1 MLYPTAMLHSFQSPI
16 NACVIGASGGIG
28 GAFVQRLSADP
39 SVATVYAGARQP
51 LNGDAKCRPFVLD
64 FTDEDMIATAAQT
77 IGDAG
82 PLHLIIVATGLLHDG
97 DALQPEKSYR
107 MQSADAYARAF
118 AVNAIGPAMVAKHF
132 LPLLSR
138 KERSVFGVLSAR
150 VGSISDNRTG
160 GWHAYRASKSALNM
174 IVRNL
179 SIELARSH
187 PEAIAVALH
196 PGTVDT
202 GLSAPFQRNVA
213 EGKLF
218 TPDYS
223 AEQLL
228 SVIDNLTP
236 SDSGNLFAWDGERIA
251 P

>member
-1 MLYPTAMLHSFQSPI
+1 MLQSFSSPI

-28 GAFVQRLSADP
+28 DALSRQLAADP
-39 SVATVYAGARQP
+39 GVAIVHAGARRS
-51 LNGDAKCRPFVLD
+51 LNGSTKRLPFPLD
-64 FTDEDMIATAAQT
+64 ITDETMIAAAAQI
-77 IGDAG
+77 IGDTG
-82 PLHLIIVATGLLHDG
+82 PLHLIIIATGLLHDG
-97 DALQPEKSYR
+97 EALQPEKSYR

-132 LPLLSR
+132 LPLLPR
-138 KERSVFGVLSAR
+138 KERSVFAVLSAR

-160 GWHAYRASKSALNM
+160 GWHAYRASKAALNM

-179 SIELARSH
+179 SIELSRSH
-187 PEAIAVALH
+187 PEAVAVALH

-218 TPDYS
+218 TPDYC

-228 SVIDNLTP
+228 SVIDSLSPT
-236 SDSGNLFAWDGERIA
+236 DSGNLFGWNGEQIA

>member
-1 MLYPTAMLHSFQSPI
+1 MLKSFPAPI

-28 GAFVQRLSADP
+28 AAFSDHLAADP
-39 SVATVYAGARQP
+39 AVSIVHAGARSAIRSC
-51 LNGDAKCRPFVLD
+51 AKRRAFPIDL
-64 FTDEDMIATAAQT
+64 TDEQMIGTAAQI
-77 IGDAG
+77 IGAHG
-82 PLHLIIVATGLLHDG
+82 PLHLIIIATGLLHDG

-107 MQSADAYARAF
+107 AQSADAYARAF
-118 AVNAIGPAMVAKHF
+118 AINTIGPALVAKHF
-132 LPLLSR
+132 LPLLPR
-138 KERSVFGVLSAR
+138 NGRSVFAILSAR

-160 GWHAYRASKSALNM
+160 GWHAYRASKAALNM

-202 GLSAPFQRNVA
+202 ALSAPFQRNVA

-223 AEQLL
+223 AQRLL
-228 SVIDNLTP
+228 SVIDTLVP